1 MEELKSNNYILSKAY
16 QNGIWYAM
24 DAYNENL
31 ENYINKNNITDIT
44 QSLIKDFLVDPNNF
58 LVLRPNIENS
68 KSSYSQFEQMYYAN
82 YLGLENGFN
91 ESIKDIENKLIFNK
105 NDLDAAKN
113 RANSIK
119 PSKIV
124 ILYNIAGEVMN
135 PGVKLDDDFVLSTTS
150 DAIYDLENNILDNVL
165 RTLIIEK
172 SQDHFYYENDDG
184 SYSLIKNETNFVFNL
199 TWENKHYYFAT
210 FKDATN
216 YLYEIIK
223 NKTIKVGI

>member
-1 MEELKSNNYILSKAY
+1 MVELKLINYILSKTY
-16 QNGIWYAM
+16 QIPFWYAM

-31 ENYINKNNITDIT
+31 ENYINKNNITDVT

-58 LVLRPNIENS
+58 LVLRPNVENS
-68 KSSYSQFEQMYYAN
+68 KNSNGQFEQMYYAN
-82 YLGLENGFN
+82 YLGLENSFN
-91 ESIKDIENKLIFNK
+91 ESIDDIKNKLIFNK
-105 NDLDAAKN
+105 NDLDIAKN
-113 RANSIK
+113 RANNIK

-223 NKTIKVGI
+223 NKAIKVGI